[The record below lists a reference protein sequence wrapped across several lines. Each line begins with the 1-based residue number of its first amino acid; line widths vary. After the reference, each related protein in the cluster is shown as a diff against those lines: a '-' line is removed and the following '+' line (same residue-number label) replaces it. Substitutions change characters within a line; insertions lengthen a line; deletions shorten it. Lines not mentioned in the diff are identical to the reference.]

1 MKDTYFP
8 QINFRFPQW
17 RISLAFSIAIH
28 ILIVSLIFLV
38 PAAKKEPEKPIITR
52 LLTPDEWLKEF
63 PKVKPP
69 PVIPPRVRPSEILPN
84 EIYGSHRASRPPKEA
99 APRKA
104 EAPKESR
111 AIPAPPPARPRTAM
125 PESNVAPNSIEKGT
139 ANQIPN
145 IQERPDNGPGSG
157 STAVRPPKS
166 RGIPVPVP
174 SLRDKLFDS
183 EVVGKIAKREEKHHD
198 NGVTFDTTEFK
209 YESYMMKL
217 KDKIESIW
225 KYPPEEASRGIHGDV
240 YITFTIK
247 KDGSLGDIELERSS
261 GFPGLDSAAMRAL
274 KEGAPYWPL
283 PDEWKQDSLTIP
295 GHFIY
300 SIYGAY
306 VR

>member
-1 MKDTYFP
+1 MV
-8 QINFRFPQW
+8 
-17 RISLAFSIAIH
+17 FSIAIH
-28 ILIVSLIFLV
+28 ILIVALIFLT
-38 PAAKKEPEKPIITR
+38 PSAKKEPEKPIITR
-52 LLTPDEWLKEF
+52 LMTPDEWLKEF

-69 PVIPPRVRPSEILPN
+69 PVIPPRVRPSEIPPN
-84 EIYGSHRASRPPKEA
+84 ELYGSHRASRPPKE
-99 APRKA
+99 
-104 EAPKESR
+104 SR
-111 AIPAPPPARPRTAM
+111 ATPAPLPVQPRTTA
-125 PESNVAPNSIEKGT
+125 PESNIAPNPIGKGP
-139 ANQIPN
+139 AKQVPD
-145 IQERPDNGPGSG
+145 IQERSDSGPRSG
-157 STAVRPPKS
+157 SAAIRPPKS
-166 RGIPVPVP
+166 RGIPVPAP
-174 SLRDKLFDS
+174 SLREKLFDS
-183 EVVGKIAKREEKHHD
+183 DVVGKIAKREEKRHD

-225 KYPPEEASRGIHGDV
+225 KYPPEEAGRGIHGDV

-247 KDGSLGDIELERSS
+247 KDGTLGDLELERSS